1 MDYTTFIN
9 KKTSQKSVAEV
20 LAKTDKNFD
29 GKYDKGE
36 LKDGIKDSVS
46 IFAKPLAGK
55 GADAALKAAD
65 TNKDGAISTEEADA
79 YLKKNYGISLA
90 DAKKMNVKD
99 LANYIQDY
107 NGKKKKQE

>member
-9 KKTSQKSVAEV
+9 KKTSKKNVSEV
-20 LAKTDKNFD
+20 LAKVDKNFD

-46 IFAKPLAGK
+46 IFARPFAGK
-55 GADAALKAAD
+55 GADAAIKAAD
-65 TNKDGAISTEEADA
+65 SNKDGVISNEEADA

-99 LANYIQDY
+99 LANYIQNYDD
-107 NGKKKKQE
+107 KKKK